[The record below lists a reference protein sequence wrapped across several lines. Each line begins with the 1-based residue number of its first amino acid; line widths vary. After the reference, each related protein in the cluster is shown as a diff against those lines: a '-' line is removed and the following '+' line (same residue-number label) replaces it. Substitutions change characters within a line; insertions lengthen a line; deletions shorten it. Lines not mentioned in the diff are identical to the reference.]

1 MGNYNSVSRVILDLR
16 IKARELKRQSD
27 RCYRESTQERG
38 KIRRALLRN
47 NQEGARIFAQNF
59 IRKQQEGLHC
69 LHMSSKLE
77 AVASRLD
84 GAHRSHQLT
93 TKIHSVA
100 SGLSGALRK
109 LDGSASLR
117 EIELFSKLFDDLDVR
132 SDSVSSLLDASTS
145 SAMPAREVENVMAE
159 VANEYLIPLENRAEA
174 AEALVASCKGH
185 LVRVSPG
192 SLCKEDPDVRTL
204 QQKSKPHAIGRG
216 NDAESH
222 FGGREMAGSCYGR
235 N

>member
-1 MGNYNSVSRVILDLR
+1 MGNHHSVLPVILDLR

-27 RCYRESTQERG
+27 RCYRESLQERE
-38 KIRRALLRN
+38 KIRRALLRQ
-47 NQEGARIFAQNF
+47 NQEGARIFAQNYV
-59 IRKQQEGLHC
+59 RKKQEGLNS

-93 TKIHSVA
+93 TRIHSVA

-109 LDGSASLR
+109 LDSSSSLR

-145 SAMPAREVENVMAE
+145 SAVPAQQVDKVLTE
-159 VANEYLIPLENRAEA
+159 VASTFGISLEDQLEGFEGVDTPQKEHCERQRAMGDISGVYTLQANAPNRLLGKGIEGRK
-174 AEALVASCKGH
+174 EPRGTKEVASGC
-185 LVRVSPG
+185 
-192 SLCKEDPDVRTL
+192 
-204 QQKSKPHAIGRG
+204 
-216 NDAESH
+216 
-222 FGGREMAGSCYGR
+222 
-235 N
+235 

>member
-1 MGNYNSVSRVILDLR
+1 MGGHHSVLPVILDLR

-27 RCYRESTQERG
+27 RCYRESLQERD
-38 KIRRALLRN
+38 KIRRALLRQ
-47 NQEGARIFAQNF
+47 NQEGARIFAQNYV
-59 IRKQQEGLHC
+59 RKKQEGLNS

-109 LDGSASLR
+109 LDSSSSLR

-132 SDSVSSLLDASTS
+132 SDSVSSLLDVSTS
-145 SAMPAREVENVMAE
+145 SALPTQQVDKVLTE
-159 VANEYLIPLENRAEA
+159 VAESYGIQI
-174 AEALVASCKGH
+174 
-185 LVRVSPG
+185 
-192 SLCKEDPDVRTL
+192 EDIRDTPEDFL
-204 QQKSKPHAIGRG
+204 SSI
-216 NDAESH
+216 
-222 FGGREMAGSCYGR
+222 REEKKK
-235 N
+235 